1 MSESIGFTEEETKA
15 AAKSAEFD
23 ADRQSQLRDD
33 FVSTFSTAPG
43 ERVFEH
49 LYVSCRQNKPT
60 YSKGQDVTHTAYLEG
75 RRSVV
80 LEIMAFLTL
89 DDMTIIDRA
98 RNRALAN
105 RR

>member
-1 MSESIGFTEEETKA
+1 MSHGFTPEEQSAAVAEADKA
-15 AAKSAEFD
+15 ID
-23 ADRQSQLRDD
+23 AQERLRDD
-33 FVSTFSTAPG
+33 FVATFNTPAG